1 MAQIFPPVPWSLGPK
16 GLIIDINDTESV
28 SRQIYFLLNIKRIF
42 CMRNGEIEGKP
53 LVFPAAQ
60 EVTVS
65 DFAGS
70 LGKRMLDGFSRAIVV
85 ESDTTM
91 PKGQIVGLD
100 HKLGDGDKVELVGL
114 R

>member
-1 MAQIFPPVPWSLGPK
+1 
-16 GLIIDINDTESV
+16 
-28 SRQIYFLLNIKRIF
+28 
-42 CMRNGEIEGKP
+42 MRHGEIEGKP
-53 LVFPAAQ
+53 LVFPADQ

-70 LGKRMLDGFSRAIVV
+70 LDKRMLAGLSRARVV
-85 ESDTTM
+85 GSDTTM
-91 PKGQIVGLD
+91 PRGQIVGLD